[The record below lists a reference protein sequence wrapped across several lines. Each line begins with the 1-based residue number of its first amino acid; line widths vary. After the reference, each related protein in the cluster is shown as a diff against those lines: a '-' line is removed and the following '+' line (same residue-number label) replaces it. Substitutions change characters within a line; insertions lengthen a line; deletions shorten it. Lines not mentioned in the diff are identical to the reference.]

1 LSLVI
6 DTSVYIDRYS
16 KDPTRKNFAKKLFD
30 LAEELIIYEPRIF
43 IIKLLCVLSR
53 KTTYFKSIINKIE
66 EKINIV
72 NEEELF
78 DTAKQLA
85 PLVHGRAIDLY
96 FIATTKLTNSILIT
110 CDKLQANNAKKAKI
124 QAYYLIKEIQ
134 QNHKQNKTTNKTQLT
149 IHQIKNLNNTL

>member
-1 LSLVI
+1 MSLVI

-16 KDPTRKNFAKKLFD
+16 KDPTRKNLAKKLFN
-30 LAEELIIYEPRIF
+30 LAEKLIIYEPRIF
-43 IIKLLCVLSR
+43 IIELLCVLSR
-53 KTTYFKSIINKIE
+53 KTTNFKSIINKIE

-78 DTAKQLA
+78 DTARQLA

-110 CDKLQANNAKKAKI
+110 CDKLQAINAKKAKI
-124 QAYYLIKEIQ
+124 QAYHLIKEFS
-134 QNHKQNKTTNKTQLT
+134 KTTNKIKQL
-149 IHQIKNLNNTL
+149 IKHSQHYIKYKT